1 MNFITKYHST
11 RTMTFDKTIILW
23 QGWQAGNQTSEKE
36 DWKFEVEEIRELLDA
51 SNGEDADL
59 SSVPNQSEV
68 E

>member
-1 MNFITKYHST
+1 MKKIVINRYKNT
-11 RTMTFDKTIILW
+11 W
-23 QGWQAGNQTSEKE
+23 QGWEAGNQTFEKD